1 MEEDFG
7 CVQDVCA
14 DLETGN
20 ITAIIVPGN
29 NKMFCAKIEMY
40 YKEKSNNTKI
50 VTKID
55 KIFEKRIDF
64 V

>member
-1 MEEDFG
+1 MMSFLLNQKAE
-7 CVQDVCA
+7 
-14 DLETGN
+14 
-20 ITAIIVPGN
+20 IT
-29 NKMFCAKIEMY
+29 NKKVLMSNWFCAKIEMY